1 MTPQETIYFLDIIT
15 SENGSKEFLLYCP
28 NPVSRKLVVLLAK
41 NLIKHLTE
49 EYLSSYLFRFLKMA
63 NYSYSKYSLHF
74 SHYLEL
80 LVFMCKF
87 LPEACFSYDLVP
99 NIIKIILNQPVS
111 ISCCENK
118 TKDHLKYPKD
128 YSYSNTQFD
137 DPFGCN
143 KTAAIDFVADSL
155 FALNQNTIDYL
166 KSEDGISSFLEII
179 DSKTA
184 KIAIC
189 KLYANLFSGD
199 ISNSVMFLNFL
210 FSKFLENM
218 SSAYLSV
225 ISVFLNKT
233 LDKTEILK
241 CFLDL
246 YSSFIP
252 QPSVAET
259 LMLLNYLMKMLKN
272 VKFLNVK
279 ECFSQDKIVGIA
291 DWISKNLK
299 NQENSEDLEKI
310 QQKFLDFV
318 NGKEIDDWDTE
329 DELPDTLI
337 MVGCKIYVYDDY
349 RKKWFLGEVV
359 ENLHNELL
367 LIKYNV
373 GTNKIFAFKER
384 CQFGELYYR

>member
-1 MTPQETIYFLDIIT
+1 
-15 SENGSKEFLLYCP
+15 
-28 NPVSRKLVVLLAK
+28 
-41 NLIKHLTE
+41 
-49 EYLSSYLFRFLKMA
+49 
-63 NYSYSKYSLHF
+63 
-74 SHYLEL
+74 
-80 LVFMCKF
+80 
-87 LPEACFSYDLVP
+87 
-99 NIIKIILNQPVS
+99 
-111 ISCCENK
+111 
-118 TKDHLKYPKD
+118 
-128 YSYSNTQFD
+128 
-137 DPFGCN
+137 
-143 KTAAIDFVADSL
+143 
-155 FALNQNTIDYL
+155 
-166 KSEDGISSFLEII
+166 
-179 DSKTA
+179 
-184 KIAIC
+184 
-189 KLYANLFSGD
+189 
-199 ISNSVMFLNFL
+199 MFLNFL